1 MISEEIDQAEVDR
14 RFALVRER
22 YGHLIAP
29 TALGDVRRRIEGVVA
44 NGSRLKAVRLE
55 NSVEPF
61 SVFVPFRSE
70 SSRD

>member
-1 MISEEIDQAEVDR
+1 LSGEEIGQAEVDR

-22 YGHLIAP
+22 YGRLIAP

-44 NGSRLKAVRLE
+44 NGRRLRAVRLE
-55 NSVEPF
+55 NSIEPF

-70 SSRD
+70 GVED

>member
-1 MISEEIDQAEVDR
+1 MSGEEIDQAEVDR

-22 YGHLIAP
+22 YGRLMAP

-44 NGSRLKAVRLE
+44 NGKRLKAFKLQ
-55 NSVEPF
+55 NGIEPF

-70 SSRD
+70 GGED

>member
-1 MISEEIDQAEVDR
+1 MKSEEIDQVEVDR

-44 NGSRLKAVRLE
+44 NGKRLKSVRLE
-55 NSVEPF
+55 NGIEPF

-70 SSRD
+70 GGED

>member
-1 MISEEIDQAEVDR
+1 MNGEQIDQAEVDR

-29 TALGDVRRRIEGVVA
+29 AALGDVRRRLEGVVV
-44 NGSRLKAVRLE
+44 NGKRLKSVRLE
-55 NSVEPF
+55 NGIEPF

-70 SSRD
+70 GRED